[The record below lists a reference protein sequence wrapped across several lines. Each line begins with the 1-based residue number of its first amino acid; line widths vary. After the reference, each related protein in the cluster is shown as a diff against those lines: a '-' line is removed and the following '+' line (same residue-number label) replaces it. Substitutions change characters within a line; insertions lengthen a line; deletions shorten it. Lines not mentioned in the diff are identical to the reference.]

1 MSQKTILILFLL
13 SMNLFAG
20 KFIDGIPSS
29 LTVAEDEI
37 NLKKA
42 PKKDKPWVPAWGH
55 FPKSPGA
62 WYNIHKKYVKE
73 AQTRKLDV
81 VFLGDS
87 ITMGWHQNKELFKK
101 SFGEN
106 VANFGIGGD
115 STRQILWRLDNGLL
129 AKNQPKLFVL
139 KIGTNNFYNDFN
151 SGKNDE
157 IAKGITHIIQ
167 KIKSNAPKAKTLL
180 LGILPRQN
188 KYFSGRARKINK
200 VISKLDN
207 GESVRYLDMT
217 KQFEVEFGT
226 VKKELFHKDKLHL
239 VAAGYKTWAKTML
252 PLFKEMLK

>member
-1 MSQKTILILFLL
+1 MCKKTILIFLCL
-13 SMNLFAG
+13 SVNAFAG

-29 LTVAEDEI
+29 LTANENEVD
-37 NLKKA
+37 LKKA
-42 PKKDKPWVPAWGH
+42 PKKDKPWLPAWGH

-73 AQTRKLDV
+73 SKSRKLDV

-101 SFGEN
+101 SFGKN
-106 VANFGIGGD
+106 AANFGIGGD

-129 AKNQPKLFVL
+129 AQNKPKLFVL
-139 KIGTNNFYNDFN
+139 KIGTNNLYSDFN
-151 SGKNDE
+151 SGKDNE
-157 IAKGITHIIQ
+157 IAKGITQVVQ
-167 KIKSNAPKAKTLL
+167 KIQSKAPKAKILL

-188 KYFSGRARKINK
+188 KYFSGRARRINK

-207 GESVRYLDMT
+207 GESIRYLDMT

-226 VKKELFHKDKLHL
+226 IKKELFSKDKLHL
-239 VAAGYKTWAKTML
+239 VTAGYETWAKTML
-252 PLFKEMLK
+252 PLFNEMLK